1 MSSRSLD
8 IGQVASLHVYGPRS
22 RHKHINSQKKK
33 RKKKQAQKEQG
44 AILTEQAWSI
54 KGLL

>member
-1 MSSRSLD
+1 MSARSLD
-8 IGQVASLHVYGPRS
+8 IGQVLSLHVYGPRS